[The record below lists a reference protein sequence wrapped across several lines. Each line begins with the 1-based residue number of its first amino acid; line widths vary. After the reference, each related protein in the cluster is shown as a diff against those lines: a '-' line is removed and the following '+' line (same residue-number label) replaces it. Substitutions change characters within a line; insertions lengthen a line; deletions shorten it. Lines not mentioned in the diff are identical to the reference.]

1 MDSENPK
8 EKRQFGRSSRGW
20 EKRNVISIL
29 KFDGVVPERGG
40 ILNQW
45 SEYQPVRIGVRYGV
59 GR

>member
-20 EKRNVISIL
+20 EKRNVILSL

-40 ILNQW
+40 IHNQW
-45 SEYQPVRIGVRYGV
+45 REYQPVRNGVKYGE